1 MHQVIAI
8 SEPLRK
14 KQKLQY
20 LAVVDEA
27 SDSHPFKYHHIRN
40 GMCNV
45 WNEYYMLIEKFIS
58 IYHMSYEQVEVAVR
72 KRESK
77 VSF

>member
-1 MHQVIAI
+1 MLKMTVIMHQVIAI

-20 LAVVDEA
+20 LAVVDET

-45 WNEYYMLIEKFIS
+45 
-58 IYHMSYEQVEVAVR
+58 
-72 KRESK
+72 
-77 VSF
+77 